1 MSGTITPIPM
11 TRPTTR
17 TIGAASP
24 MRIEGMTD
32 DDKFRD
38 RRIKILEKRV
48 DNLERLLQ
56 KVYEQLQQQNSV
68 PDR

>member
-1 MSGTITPIPM
+1 
-11 TRPTTR
+11 
-17 TIGAASP
+17 
-24 MRIEGMTD
+24 MTD